1 MKIVLHIHI
10 PTDYERGSVNVIGS
24 ILFAATYRAERPL
37 ISDVL
42 LSHFEMFHWLL
53 GWYTSYC
60 AAPFVTGTSE
70 RKHNKIWRMSGR
82 HVLYKVYSP
91 LM

>member
-24 ILFAATYRAERPL
+24 ILFAATYRAERSL

-60 AAPFVTGTSE
+60 AVPLVTGISE
-70 RKHNKIWRMSGR
+70 RKHNKTSRPIRR
-82 HVLYKVYSP
+82 HTL
-91 LM
+91 